1 MNKEL
6 DYILCLQYEVTLSE
20 LHDLPKKDLKA
31 LRADLLFKLANL

>member
-6 DYILCLQYEVTLSE
+6 DYRLCVQHAVTLAE
-20 LHDLPKKDLKA
+20 LHSLPKKELEA